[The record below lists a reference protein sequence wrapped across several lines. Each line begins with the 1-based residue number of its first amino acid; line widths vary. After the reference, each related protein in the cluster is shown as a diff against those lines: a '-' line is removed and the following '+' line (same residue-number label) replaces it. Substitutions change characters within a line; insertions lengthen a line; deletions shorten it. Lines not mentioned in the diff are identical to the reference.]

1 MRVSLYVDLI
11 VTVLMNIGIP
21 FSHEGKEIM
30 ALIRKKA
37 PEDDIQPIIDQIHT
51 QATDMSLPDPIAI
64 STDAYMTSICYIG
77 SKSLSHVLSC
87 IERCKDR
94 LLSLGTA
101 HPVGRKQIIDSV
113 MAYWKDQPGIG
124 VNIVDKLLN
133 YTILSPGTVIDWA
146 LGREGSRLS
155 EAFVFEMV
163 AATVGK
169 VTGRV
174 RQVVQAKTAKG
185 LLEEQKPIME
195 QTVEAERKAMKELF
209 QVMEDALVGWASGSK
224 DQQVESGDMSSEDA
238 MIRQWG
244 ERWLRVFRRRFAVE
258 ESWYL
263 EAAKERPDE
272 MDVDGEGDG
281 DSDAM
286 VDAPVPADAPAT
298 VENGGDELDGIE

>member
-1 MRVSLYVDLI
+1 M
-11 VTVLMNIGIP
+11 G
-21 FSHEGKEIM
+21 
-30 ALIRKKA
+30 LIRKKA
-37 PEDDIQPIIDQIHT
+37 PEDEIQPIIEQIHT

-101 HPVGRKQIIDSV
+101 HPAGRKQIIDSV

-146 LGREGSRLS
+146 LARDGSRLS

-174 RQVVQAKTAKG
+174 RQVVQARTAKG
-185 LLEEQKPIME
+185 LLDEQKILLE
-195 QTVEAERKAMKELF
+195 QAVEAERKAMKELF
-209 QVMEDALVGWASGSK
+209 QVMEDALVGWATGSK
-224 DQQVESGDMSSEDA
+224 DEQVESGDMSSEDA
-238 MIRQWG
+238 MVRQWG
-244 ERWLRVFRRRFAVE
+244 QRWLRVFRRKFAVE
-258 ESWYL
+258 EAWYL
-263 EAAKERPDE
+263 EAIRERPEE
-272 MDVDGEGDG
+272 MDLDVDVDAEGDVNIDG
-281 DSDAM
+281 P
-286 VDAPVPADAPAT
+286 VDAAAPETESAPADIPEAASAP
-298 VENGGDELDGIE
+298 VILENGADPLDIIE